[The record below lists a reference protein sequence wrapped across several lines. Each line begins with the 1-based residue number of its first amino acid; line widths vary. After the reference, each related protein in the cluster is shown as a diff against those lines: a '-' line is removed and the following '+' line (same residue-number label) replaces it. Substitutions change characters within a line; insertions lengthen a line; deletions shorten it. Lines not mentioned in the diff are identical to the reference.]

1 MFLPTGREIPS
12 DAEVVSHQLMIRA
25 GMMRKLASGIYSYL
39 PIGYRVIRKVEQ
51 IVREEMDRAG
61 AEEVLL
67 PMVQPAELWQESG
80 RWVHYGK
87 ELLRFRDRHER
98 EYCLGPTHEEVIT
111 DLVRHEIKTY
121 RQLPKNLYQIQTK
134 FRDEIRPRFGAMRCR
149 EFGMKDAY
157 SFDADEESA
166 GITYGK
172 MFDAYNRIFKRCG
185 LRFIAVE
192 ADSGNIGG
200 SFSHEFMVVA
210 ASGEDS
216 IVSCDGCD
224 YGANIERAEIIRP
237 EQEKFDEKK
246 LLPPEEVHTPGV
258 KTIEEICAF
267 LQASPQDVVKTL
279 VFNADDRAVAVLV
292 RGNEEINPS
301 KLKNYLGCDS
311 LELATDE
318 MIYKATGATKGFA
331 GAMGIKAEIIADY
344 SLINMSNFV
353 MGANRE
359 DYHVKNVNM
368 GRDFA
373 VEAFADLRMLRE
385 NDRCPRC
392 RGALKFNRGIEVGH
406 IFKLG
411 TKYSKV
417 MKARY
422 LDGNGR
428 EQYMVMGCYGIG
440 IGRTVAAC
448 MEQNY
453 DKDGMIWPMPIAPYQ
468 VIITPVNINDDSLSA
483 AAEGLYQS
491 IREEGVEAILDDRDE
506 RAGIKFKDADLLGIP
521 LRVTIGPKKLAE
533 GNVEIR
539 TRKSGGVE
547 VIPLKGA
554 KDFIVNCV
562 HKEKSCYA

>member
-1 MFLPTGREIPS
+1 PS

-39 PIGYRVIRKVEQ
+39 PLGCRTIRKVEQ
-51 IVREEMDRAG
+51 IIREEMDRAG

-87 ELLRFRDRHER
+87 ELLRFKDRHER

-149 EFGMKDAY
+149 EFSMKDAY
-157 SFDADEESA
+157 SFDADEEGA

-172 MFDAYNRIFKRCG
+172 MFDAYNRIFRRCG
-185 LRFIAVE
+185 LEFRAVE

-200 SFSHEFMVVA
+200 SFSHEFMVIA
-210 ASGEDS
+210 ASGEDG
-216 IVSCDGCD
+216 IVSCDTCD
-224 YGANIERAEIIRP
+224 YGANIERAEIAKP
-237 EQEKFDEKK
+237 EQETIDEKN
-246 LLPPEEVHTPGV
+246 LLSPEEVRTPGV
-258 KTIEEICAF
+258 KTIEEVCAF
-267 LQASPQDVVKTL
+267 LQASPQNVVKTL
-279 VFNADDRAVAVLV
+279 VFNADGRAVTVLV
-292 RGNEEINPS
+292 KGDEEINPI
-301 KLKNYLGCDS
+301 KLKNYLKCDF

-318 MIYKATGATKGFA
+318 MICQATGSTRGFA
-331 GAMGIKAEIIADY
+331 GAMGIKTEIIADY

-359 DYHVKNVNM
+359 DYHVKNVNV

-373 VEAFADLRMLRE
+373 VKAFADLRLVRE
-385 NDRCPRC
+385 LDRCPRC
-392 RGALKFNRGIEVGH
+392 RGVLKFTRGIEVGH

-411 TKYSKV
+411 TKYSKA

-422 LDGNGR
+422 LDRNGQ

-448 MEQNY
+448 IEQNY
-453 DKDGMIWPMPIAPYQ
+453 DEDGMTWPMPIAPYH
-468 VIITPVNINDDSLSA
+468 VIITPVNINDKALSVA
-483 AAEGLYQS
+483 AAGLYQS
-491 IREEGVEAILDDRDE
+491 LREEGVEVILDDRDE

-521 LRVTIGPKKLAE
+521 LRVTIGPKRLAE

-539 TRKSGGVE
+539 TRRSGGVE

-554 KDFIVNCV
+554 KDFIGKCV
-562 HKEKSCYA
+562 HEEMSCYA